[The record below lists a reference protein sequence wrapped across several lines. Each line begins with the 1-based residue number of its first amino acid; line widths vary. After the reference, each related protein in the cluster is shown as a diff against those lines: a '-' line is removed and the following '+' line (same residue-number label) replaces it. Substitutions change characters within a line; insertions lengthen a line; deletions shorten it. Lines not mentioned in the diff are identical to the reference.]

1 LLIGEDAGIG
11 PILSLAER
19 LRGEDAVEPADHR
32 EQAHPLR
39 WSPEVQQ
46 LVNPAG
52 GDRASSGAGWKPLVL
67 LGSDQPFPFRARP
80 STIIVAGI
88 PPDVIACMPLLEQWG
103 IPCRLASHSGFP
115 GCFEGSVAALAD
127 VWLTS
132 LGPLELSEVEIF
144 ASGPPG
150 VLDMAGVLAARYAVP
165 FHISLA
171 PQ

>member
-80 STIIVAGI
+80 ST
-88 PPDVIACMPLLEQWG
+88 
-103 IPCRLASHSGFP
+103 SHSGFP